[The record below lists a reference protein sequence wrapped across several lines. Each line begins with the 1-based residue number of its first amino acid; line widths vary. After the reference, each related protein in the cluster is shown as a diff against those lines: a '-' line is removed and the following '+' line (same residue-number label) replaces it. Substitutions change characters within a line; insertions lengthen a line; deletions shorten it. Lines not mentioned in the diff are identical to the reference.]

1 MPQTKSRTGNESGLV
16 SSNTAVTIQTH
27 LCEECVARDIEEATD
42 SPRRATIKEEQTET
56 QLGLDREPPTPK
68 RRTGTS
74 AHVMPRQ
81 GTPDETSKGRKCAP
95 IAGNNS
101 LKKHS
106 MLVTTQIKPVCE
118 NLDDCIYND
127 MEVKSELFEPEAAN
141 PSGNQFSGA
150 VNHEAPAHDSLG
162 GPTRL
167 LIFKP
172 ASADVAS
179 PSGHLVSVGRVGN
192 TSSKAKVEDRFGGAV
207 DFKKGLPSTPGRLA
221 I

>member
-1 MPQTKSRTGNESGLV
+1 
-16 SSNTAVTIQTH
+16 
-27 LCEECVARDIEEATD
+27 
-42 SPRRATIKEEQTET
+42 
-56 QLGLDREPPTPK
+56 
-68 RRTGTS
+68 
-74 AHVMPRQ
+74 MPRQ

-95 IAGNNS
+95 IAGDNS

-106 MLVTTQIKPVCE
+106 TLVTMQIKPVCE

-141 PSGNQFSGA
+141 SSGNQFSGA

-172 ASADVAS
+172 AGADVAS

-192 TSSKAKVEDRFGGAV
+192 TSSKAKVKDGFGGAV
-207 DFKKGLPSTPGRLA
+207 DFKKGLPSTPEEVQKFYKEQHTKIENDLQEIQQLA
-221 I
+221 DAEDLEEGFQGEDADG